1 MVELRRREEPSDA
14 DLTLEESSGVH
25 VSRRAMDGLRALGPE
40 VEQLIEAH
48 EGLQRRYEDLL
59 TSAEALATL
68 LDRVPWGL
76 AVLRGRRLIAS
87 NTEARRLIETSVLH
101 RTLDGTLTS
110 RDEEV
115 RETLEQSFHRVATG
129 QAELARLSVP
139 SSSRP
144 VQITVL
150 PSQPPDGTLLVV
162 LIDPGRPVGCTP
174 NIYAQLYGLTP
185 GESRVAQQLVM
196 GRSPRE
202 AAEALGVGVETVRT
216 HLKNALVKMGCHRQA
231 DLVRRLVTDAGALAR

>member
-1 MVELRRREEPSDA
+1 MVEPRRRREPSDA
-14 DLTLEESSGVH
+14 DLTPEDSSGVH

-40 VEQLIEAH
+40 VEQLVEAH

-87 NTEARRLIETSVLH
+87 NAEARRLIETSVLH
-101 RTLDGTLTS
+101 RALDGTLTS
-110 RDEEV
+110 RDAEV
-115 RETLEQSFHRVATG
+115 RETLERSFHHVATR
-129 QAELARLSVP
+129 QAELASLSVP

-144 VQITVL
+144 LQMTVL
-150 PSQPPDGTLLVV
+150 PNQPPDGTLLVV
-162 LIDPGRPVGCTP
+162 FIDPDRSVSCSP
-174 NIYAQLYGLTP
+174 NIYAQLYGLTA

-216 HLKNALVKMGCHRQA
+216 HLKNALAKVGCHRQA